1 MSAHARPLLACAAAA
16 LALALAT
23 SSCRTVKNAALDQVG
38 NALAGSSSAWAS
50 DDDPELIR
58 DAAPFSLKLFESLIA
73 ERPRHVG
80 LRIAAAAGFAQYA
93 YAFVE
98 QDADFAEDASFAR
111 AEELRARARKL
122 YLRARDHALAGLDAR
137 RAGYAAR
144 LCATPEQAAA
154 ELGAADLELAY
165 WCAAP
170 WGAAIALSKDE
181 PARIAELPIVE
192 ALFTRA
198 LALDEEWGD
207 GALLS
212 AWIGL
217 EAVRAGAG
225 ADALERSEQRYR
237 HALEVS
243 GGLQAS
249 LHVAFAEK
257 VCVQRQDAQAFREA
271 LAKALSIDVDA
282 RPEYRLANVLAQRRA
297 RWLLAREGDLILAAT
312 P

>member
-1 MSAHARPLLACAAAA
+1 MHAPARQLTACLVAA
-16 LALALAT
+16 LALGG
-23 SSCRTVKNAALDQVG
+23 CRTVKNAALDQVG
-38 NALAGSSSAWAS
+38 DALAGASTAWAS
-50 DDDPELIR
+50 DDDPELVR
-58 DAAPFSLKLFESLIA
+58 EAAPFSLKLFESLIA
-73 ERPRHVG
+73 QRQQHVG
-80 LRIAAAAGFAQYA
+80 LRVAAASGFAQYA

-122 YLRARDHALAGLDAR
+122 YLRARDHALAGLEVEH
-137 RAGYAAR
+137 AGFGAR
-144 LCATPEQAAA
+144 LRATPEQAAA
-154 ELGAADLELAY
+154 ELDADELELAY

-170 WGAAIALSKDE
+170 WGAAIALSKDD
-181 PARIAELPIVE
+181 PARIAELPVVE

-198 LALDEEWGD
+198 LELDEEWGD

-217 EAVRAGAG
+217 ESVRAGAG
-225 ADALERSEQRYR
+225 SDALERAEQRYR
-237 HALEVS
+237 HALLVS

-257 VCVQRQDAQAFREA
+257 ICVQRQDLPAFREA
-271 LAKALSIDVDA
+271 LAKALAIDVDA
-282 RPEYRLANVLAQRRA
+282 RRENRLANVLAQRRA
-297 RWLLAREGDLILAAT
+297 RWLLAREGDLILAAQ

>member
-1 MSAHARPLLACAAAA
+1 MPAHVRPLAAGLAAA
-16 LALALAT
+16 LALAACT
-23 SSCRTVKNAALDQVG
+23 TVKNAALDRVG
-38 NALAGSSSAWAS
+38 DALVGSSSAWAS
-50 DDDPELIR
+50 DDDPELVR

-73 ERPRHVG
+73 QRPRHVG
-80 LRIAAAAGFAQYA
+80 LRIAAASGFAQYA

-98 QDADFAEDASFAR
+98 QDADFAEDASFAH

-122 YLRARDHALAGLDAR
+122 YLRARDHALAGIEVGH
-137 RAGYAAR
+137 AGFGAR
-144 LCATPEQAAA
+144 LRATPEQAAA
-154 ELGAADLELAY
+154 ELGADELELAY

-198 LALDEEWGD
+198 LELDEEWGD
-207 GALLS
+207 GALLA

-217 EAVRAGAG
+217 ESVRAGAG
-225 ADALERSEQRYR
+225 ADALERAEQRYR

-243 GGLQAS
+243 DGVQAS
-249 LHVAFAEK
+249 LHVAYAEQ
-257 VCVQRQDAQAFREA
+257 VCVQRQDAPAFREA
-271 LAKALSIDVDA
+271 LGKALAIDVDA
-282 RPEYRLANVLAQRRA
+282 HLEYRLANVLAQRRA
-297 RWLLAREGDLILAAT
+297 RWLLAREGDLILAAQ